1 MDWKGDNA
9 EGLTFEPLNL
19 TFEHS
24 PLIQLFLD
32 ANMGQVEG
40 LKRMGVHYCISCVH
54 RWTRKIA
61 SK

>member
-24 PLIQLFLD
+24 PLIQFFFGCQHGAGRGSEKDGSSLLRIMC
-32 ANMGQVEG
+32 AQVD
-40 LKRMGVHYCISCVH
+40 
-54 RWTRKIA
+54 
-61 SK
+61 